1 MVRHRFFIINHFER
15 QTLSNTPGIDGHLNG
30 TPVSLKEYTDNSV
43 SGVLKHVSKSETQ
56 IANAGLSNVDIY
68 ANAKNIS
75 KDALIDFASNGPLV
89 DIPNQGFIKNI
100 YVQTADGWI
109 LIN

>member
-1 MVRHRFFIINHFER
+1 MVRHRFFTINHFER

-30 TPVSLKEYTDNSV
+30 TPV
-43 SGVLKHVSKSETQ
+43 
-56 IANAGLSNVDIY
+56 
-68 ANAKNIS
+68 NAKNIS